1 MTEILNFK
9 NKEEKTREVPVIPVA
24 AMLLIMEKVSEL
36 MGQALVFPS
45 EWKTDFISQVVKPL
59 IDKGTVVWSKPLEGT
74 ENGEQPNV

>member
-1 MTEILNFK
+1 MTILNFK
-9 NKEEKTREVPVIPVA
+9 KKDKEVPVIPVA
-24 AMLLIMEKVSEL
+24 AMLLIMEKVSEV
-36 MGQALVFPS
+36 MGQALIFPA